1 MDRDKT
7 LHLLS
12 LNWTAEPILS
22 SDWSVSLKLCSDWL
36 GGPLTDEFQKW
47 RQTDR
52 HTNKVNLID
61 CWTATFAVKKI
72 FIWMNNSKYRVVIL
86 KYIIWIE
93 KKIFPI
99 IWSNKKSKVFLLYL
113 HTLQKKSQTF
123 LIYLKWY
130 VIWNEKEN
138 TKTYKLNSWF
148 QPTADLILSSDWLV
162 SLKLCSDWLGEPFT
176 DEFQK
181 WRHTNKQTNKHTH
194 KLIW

>member
-1 MDRDKT
+1 MLWLALWTFYKKNFKSGDRQT
-7 LHLLS
+7 
-12 LNWTAEPILS
+12 N
-22 SDWSVSLKLCSDWL
+22 
-36 GGPLTDEFQKW
+36 
-47 RQTDR
+47 RQTD
-52 HTNKVNLID
+52 NLI
-61 CWTATFAVKKI
+61 WQLVELLTFAVKKI

-162 SLKLCSDWLGEPFT
+162 SLSLCSNWLVNLLKE
-176 DEFQK
+176 EFQE
-181 WRHTNKQTNKHTH
+181 WDRQTNKQTNKQT
-194 KLIW
+194 KWLDRLLNCFFRS